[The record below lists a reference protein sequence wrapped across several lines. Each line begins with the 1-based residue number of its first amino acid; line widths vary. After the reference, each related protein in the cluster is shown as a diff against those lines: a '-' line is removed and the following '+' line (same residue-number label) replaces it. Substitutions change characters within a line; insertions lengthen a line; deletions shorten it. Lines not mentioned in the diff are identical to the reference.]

1 MPGHKRKRRDAID
14 DPLKSTQRDDG
25 LWESIEQDEETVLG
39 SENDATPLPIKQ
51 DTRRSITPR
60 NIQLNSIGTQTSPL
74 PPAANQHPPSPASA
88 ATHEPVPPPARRR
101 RGRPP
106 KAKTHEPPPPP
117 PQRKSTNEP
126 SIHRRHVRFTDPE
139 PSDAVRSRAAHV
151 FVRLH
156 RVLVQLGGH
165 LQQQAPSR
173 ANSSPRQV
181 EFVWNNRAKAW
192 KLSGDR
198 GAEGM
203 VELHGLLEQPPERL
217 SIVRPFVCPT
227 EKGGV
232 RQPLEMAWDPETFC
246 FQGVNL
252 DNEAIS
258 ITLGEMKDMA
268 QDPWRRQYVG
278 YIMS

>member
-1 MPGHKRKRRDAID
+1 MPGHKQKRRDAID
-14 DPLKSTQRDDG
+14 DALKSTQRDDG
-25 LWESIEQDEETVLG
+25 LWESIEQDDETVLG
-39 SENDATPLPIKQ
+39 SENDATPLPIKE
-51 DTRRSITPR
+51 DTPR
-60 NIQLNSIGTQTSPL
+60 NIRLNSTGTQTSPS
-74 PPAANQHPPSPASA
+74 PPAANQLPPSPASA
-88 ATHEPVPPPARRR
+88 AAYGPPARRR
-101 RGRPP
+101 QGRPP
-106 KAKTHEPPPPP
+106 KAKTHEP
-117 PQRKSTNEP
+117 
-126 SIHRRHVRFTDPE
+126 SIHRRRVRFTDPD

-156 RVLVQLGGH
+156 RVLIQLGGH
-165 LQQQAPSR
+165 PQQ
-173 ANSSPRQV
+173 QV

-232 RQPLEMAWDPETFC
+232 WQPLEMAWDPETFC